1 MNLLLHKK
9 QRMLLKQNDANPY
22 EVGHVLGNL
31 QQTLVDISAN
41 PLWHL
46 PGIRLEQ
53 HLINWCK
60 GCLGFVTLG
69 GEGTLYIAGITVWNC
84 HFYMEPQ
91 AFIRLNKMFFDTL
104 STWKSAF
111 STLFR
116 TINVEDSNPFR
127 STLPK
132 NIYYCFKRFLS
143 PPWTCGTIF
152 WENDPIWLVSRVAK
166 VYLFAAPRW
175 RMLPKQRFWQCRK
188 RPRGLRR
195 RGWPPLQQV
204 EDGHVRMD
212 GRCDVQIKIS
222 FAKSVGIKSL
232 QYI

>member
-9 QRMLLKQNDANPY
+9 QRMLLKQNDANLY

-41 PLWHL
+41 HLWHL

-69 GEGTLYIAGITVWNC
+69 GEGTLYLAGITVWNC

-104 STWKSAF
+104 LTWKSDF
-111 STLFR
+111 STPFR
-116 TINVEDSNPFR
+116 TIKVEDSNLQIHSSQKHLLLFQKIFVPTLNMWDNFLGKWSNLTCFQGGQSVSFR
-127 STLPK
+127 RS
-132 NIYYCFKRFLS
+132 
-143 PPWTCGTIF
+143 
-152 WENDPIWLVSRVAK
+152 E
-166 VYLFAAPRW
+166 
-175 RMLPKQRFWQCRK
+175 
-188 RPRGLRR
+188 
-195 RGWPPLQQV
+195 V
-204 EDGHVRMD
+204 EDAPETALLAVPETAAGP
-212 GRCDVQIKIS
+212 
-222 FAKSVGIKSL
+222 AT
-232 QYI
+232 